1 MVVILILAI
10 CLLLGMVLES
20 MLIVVLMVPVVAP
33 LPISLDINLV
43 WFGILLVVAT
53 EISLITPPVGMNV
66 FVLNILKTARPDWQF
81 STYRAYVGEYPD
93 RVAACD
99 GYVISGSPASINAQ
113 DGWIGEILDSIR
125 ILEC

>member
-1 MVVILILAI
+1 
-10 CLLLGMVLES
+10 
-20 MLIVVLMVPVVAP
+20 MVPVVAL

-81 STYRAYVGEYPD
+81 STYRAYVREYPD

-113 DGWIGEILDSIR
+113 DGWIG
-125 ILEC
+125 

>member
-20 MLIVVLMVPVVAP
+20 MSIVVLMVPVVAP

-66 FVLNILKTARPDWQF
+66 FVLNILKAARPDWQF
-81 STYRAYVGEYPD
+81 STYRAYVGGIP
-93 RVAACD
+93 RPR
-99 GYVISGSPASINAQ
+99 GR
-113 DGWIGEILDSIR
+113 L
-125 ILEC
+125 